1 MGHDMVMGRRIV
13 AGGYKYIAKPLLFR
27 FPPDKVHNAMVAT
40 VVRCQKSAALRTI
53 IRRMFSYEDEILQR
67 KVAGIEFA
75 NPIGLSAGFDKNI
88 ELPPMM
94 QAIGFGFMT
103 GGSVTAK
110 PCAGNVR
117 PWFHRLPKER
127 SIVVHAGL
135 GNEGSK
141 IIAERI
147 KGRSDSL
154 PLFVSAAPTNDKSL
168 KTADAAI
175 ADYLQTIRRLHT
187 HAQAIELNIS
197 CPNTFDG
204 EPFTSPRLLTRLLTE
219 VDKLSLS
226 QLVFIKMPHDL
237 EWPEYQ
243 ELLGAIVGHNV
254 TGVTVSN
261 LRKDRTCI
269 AVPEGVRGGLSGKPT
284 WEKSNELI
292 EKTYERYGDKLVI
305 IGVGGVFGAEDAYTK
320 IRLGASLVGLI
331 TGMIY
336 EGPQLI
342 GDINAGLAR
351 LLRADGYTNIA
362 EAVGADVKKR
372 TIE

>member
-1 MGHDMVMGRRIV
+1 MVITRRIV

-40 VVRCQKSAALRTI
+40 AVRCQKSAGLRTI
-53 IRRMFSYEDEILQR
+53 IHRMLSYDDEILQQ

-75 NPIGLSAGFDKNI
+75 NPVGLSAGFDKNV

-94 QAIGFGFMT
+94 QAIGFGFIT

-117 PWFHRLPKER
+117 PWFYRLAKER

-141 IIAERI
+141 VIAQRI
-147 KGRSDSL
+147 TSRHASL
-154 PLFVSAAPTNDKSL
+154 PLFVSVAPTNDKSL

-175 ADYLQTIRRLHT
+175 ADCLQTIRRLH
-187 HAQAIELNIS
+187 AYSQVIELNVS

-204 EPFTSPRLLTRLLTE
+204 EPFTSPRLLARLLAE
-219 VDKLSLS
+219 VDKLSIS
-226 QLVFIKMPHDL
+226 QPVFIKMPHDL

-243 ELLGAIVGHNV
+243 ELLRVIGRHNV

-261 LRKDRTCI
+261 LRKDRTGI
-269 AVPEGVRGGLSGKPT
+269 TVPEGIKGGLSGKPT

-292 EKTYERYGDKLVI
+292 AKTYEQYGDKLVI
-305 IGVGGVFGAEDAYTK
+305 IGVGGVFSAEDAYTK
-320 IRLGASLVGLI
+320 IKLGASLVGLI

-336 EGPQLI
+336 EGPQLM

-351 LLRADGYTNIA
+351 LLRADDYTNIA